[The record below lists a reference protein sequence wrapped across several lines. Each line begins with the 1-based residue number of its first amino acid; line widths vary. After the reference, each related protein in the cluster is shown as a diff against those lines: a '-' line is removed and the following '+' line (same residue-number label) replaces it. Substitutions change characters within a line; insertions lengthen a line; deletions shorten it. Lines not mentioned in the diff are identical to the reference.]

1 VVTWVA
7 SEVFAK
13 VVASGFEV
21 VVVVVVV
28 ESESQSE

>member
-7 SEVFAK
+7 SEIFAK
-13 VVASGFEV
+13 VVASVFE